1 VSPFAERAERL
12 DRLLADRELDLLL
25 VTNLVNVRYL
35 CGFSGTNGLAV
46 VGPDLRAFVTD
57 ARYVGRAQAEVPD
70 YEVLRGERDLL
81 GDAAS
86 LIERRTEAGGARV
99 GFDDEELS
107 VRRHA
112 KLRELLPDRVELVPA
127 RGLVERLRLVKD
139 AAELET
145 IARAAAIAN
154 ELYRWLIDE
163 HGLVGHTEL
172 AVARAL
178 ERSAQDL
185 GADDVSFPPI
195 VAAAENGAL
204 PHAAPRAVAIERDT
218 LVVVD
223 LGCRIDGYCSD
234 CTRTWATGKI
244 DEDLAEL
251 YDTVLRAQEAALAAV
266 RPGPEG
272 REVDAVARD
281 LIGAA
286 GHEEHFGHGLGHG
299 VGLDVHEAP
308 RLARTATGRLEAGNV
323 VTVEPG
329 IYLPGR
335 GGARIEDLVAVTN
348 DGHEVLSATPKAPRV
363 VA

>member
-1 VSPFAERAERL
+1 MIAFAQRAERL
-12 DRLLADRELDLLL
+12 EGLLAERELDLLL

-46 VGPDLRAFVTD
+46 VGPNLRAFVTD

-70 YEVLRGERDLL
+70 YEVVRGERDLL

-86 LIERRTEAGGARV
+86 LVERQARAGGARV

-112 KLRELLPDRVELVPA
+112 KLRVRLPDKIELVPA
-127 RGLVERLRLVKD
+127 GGLVERLRLVKD
-139 AAELET
+139 AGELET
-145 IARAAAIAN
+145 IRRAAAIAN
-154 ELYRWLIDE
+154 ELYHWLIDE

-204 PHAAPRAVAIERDT
+204 PHAAPRAVPIERDT

-223 LGCRIDGYCSD
+223 LGCQVDGYCSD
-234 CTRTWATGKI
+234 CTRTFATG
-244 DEDLAEL
+244 DVDGEEREVYELVRGAQAAACDAVHAGAE
-251 YDTVLRAQEAALAAV
+251 AKA
-266 RPGPEG
+266 
-272 REVDAVARD
+272 VDAVARD
-281 LIGAA
+281 LIAQA
-286 GHEEHFGHGLGHG
+286 GRGEQFEHGLGHG
-299 VGLDVHEAP
+299 VGLEVHEQP
-308 RLARTATGRLEAGNV
+308 RLAPNGDGALAESSV
-323 VTVEPG
+323 VTIEPG
-329 IYLPGR
+329 VYVPQRFGV
-335 GGARIEDLVAVTN
+335 RIEDLVVVTAN
-348 DGHEVLSATPKAPRV
+348 GGEVLTDVPRELITI
-363 VA
+363 